1 MADIELNKRY
11 KYAGD
16 IAKELMEHSDWSVES
31 IIEFLNSIPDA
42 DVVEVVRCKD
52 CMFYE
57 PLGNGK
63 VGICR
68 HLKLKSYLKHN
79 IDFCSY
85 GQRK

>member
-1 MADIELNKRY
+1 MAYVDREKF
-11 KYAGD
+11 A
-16 IAKELMEHSDWSVES
+16 ES
-31 IIEFLNSIPDA
+31 ICAFPALDEDAANAVISLLHRQPTA

-52 CMFYE
+52 CIFYE
-57 PLGNGK
+57 PHGNGK

-85 GQRK
+85 GEKR